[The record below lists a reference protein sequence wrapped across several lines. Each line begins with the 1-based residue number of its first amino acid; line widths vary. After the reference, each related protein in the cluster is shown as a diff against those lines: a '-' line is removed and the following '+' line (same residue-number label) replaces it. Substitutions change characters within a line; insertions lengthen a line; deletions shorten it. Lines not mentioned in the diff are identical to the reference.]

1 MKRNKRKRRKGKWL
15 SGSRSAFRV
24 FYDKLLPTGNRR
36 LITSWF
42 AFCDLSDN
50 LSWCMHSLVASQAL
64 RHTKWLGRT
73 LWAYSP
79 AGRTKENELVR
90 RARDEIA
97 SLWLCARTS
106 SFKCMHDC
114 PDTRVALHA
123 AHTHKDKRKRE
134 LIVRRVRFACE
145 TVMSCIYGLIKRNYN
160 KEIYD
165 RPCKFLSIFILL
177 SNGRSYFFI
186 ISF

>member
-1 MKRNKRKRRKGKWL
+1 MCGRYAAVLFFLFFFFFSLASSTFPIYDCWPIRKENKEKEEKESDWAEVVP
-15 SGSRSAFRV
+15 RSASSTTSC
-24 FYDKLLPTGNRR
+24 LPTGNQR

-50 LSWCMHSLVASQAL
+50 LSGCMHSLVASQAL

-106 SFKCMHDC
+106 SFNACCMAKSFN
-114 PDTRVALHA
+114 TRSVTRR
-123 AHTHKDKRKRE
+123 TH
-134 LIVRRVRFACE
+134 
-145 TVMSCIYGLIKRNYN
+145 S
-160 KEIYD
+160 
-165 RPCKFLSIFILL
+165 
-177 SNGRSYFFI
+177 
-186 ISF
+186 